1 MKMSVRERIS
11 TAAGWVYGHVDSKEF
26 RGENLCGLSEE
37 SRVPSVKIGNVVS
50 EIYRQPAYRNVH
62 ESFVIW
68 ETLRFLNNKISRSQL
83 HQQLDTAA
91 KSGDKSAVREE
102 RPVDFGGSPEPEIP
116 DVENEPAKNPGK
128 HGDYEELQRILKEAG
143 RL

>member
-1 MKMSVRERIS
+1 M
-11 TAAGWVYGHVDSKEF
+11 
-26 RGENLCGLSEE
+26 
-37 SRVPSVKIGNVVS
+37 
-50 EIYRQPAYRNVH
+50 
-62 ESFVIW
+62 IW
-68 ETLRFLNNKISRSQL
+68 ETLRFLNNKISSSQL

-116 DVENEPAKNPGK
+116 DVVNEPAKNPGK
-128 HGDYEELQRILKEAG
+128 HGDYEQLQRILKEAG